1 MGYVRA
7 VFFRRGGAP
16 AGGRGAA
23 GAGAGGTMGGDG
35 IVHEMK
41 LFAGNAN
48 PGLAREICTYL
59 GVELGAAEIGRFSDG
74 EILVRIRENTRGRDV
89 FVIQPTSPPVN
100 DNLMELLIM
109 VDALR
114 RASAH
119 RITVV
124 LPYYGYSRQD
134 RKAEPRV
141 PITAKLVANLVTA
154 AGADRVLCTDLHAGQ
169 LQGYFDIPVDNLMA
183 SPVLLEYF
191 RRKGL
196 ERPVII
202 SPDAGGVERARNFAK
217 RLDASL
223 AIIDKRRLAPNVA
236 EVMNIIGDV
245 EGRTAVILD
254 DMIDTAGTLVQAAS
268 AAKAKGAAR
277 VFAAATHAVLSG
289 KARERILASPLEEVV
304 VTNTVPHPEVAGS
317 RITVL
322 SVASL
327 LGEGIRRIHENASV
341 SSLFA

>member
-1 MGYVRA
+1 MVSPPFSGRPRWPAETSPARA
-7 VFFRRGGAP
+7 GLRCQEVGETVP
-16 AGGRGAA
+16 
-23 GAGAGGTMGGDG
+23 D
-35 IVHEMK
+35 MK

-48 PGLAREICTYL
+48 PVLAREICTYL
-59 GVELGAAEIGRFSDG
+59 GVELGAAEVGRFSDG
-74 EILVRIRENTRGRDV
+74 EIHVRIRENTRGCDV
-89 FVIQPTSPPVN
+89 FVIQSTCPPVN

-114 RASAH
+114 RASAN

-141 PITAKLVANLVTA
+141 PITAKLVANLITA
-154 AGADRVLCTDLHAGQ
+154 AGADRVLCMDLHAGQ
-169 LQGYFDIPVDNLMA
+169 LQGYFDIPVDNLFA
-183 SPVLLEYF
+183 SPALFEYF

-196 ERPVII
+196 DRPVVV
-202 SPDAGGVERARNFAK
+202 SPDAGGVERARSFAK

-236 EVMNIIGDV
+236 EIMNIIGDV
-245 EGRTAVILD
+245 EGRTAIILD

-268 AAKAKGAAR
+268 AVRAKGASL
-277 VFAAATHAVLSG
+277 VIAAATHAILSG
-289 KARERILASPLEEVV
+289 KARERIAASPLEEVV
-304 VTNTVPHPEVAGS
+304 VTNTVPPGDAAGGK
-317 RITVL
+317 ITVL

-327 LGEGIRRIHENASV
+327 LGEGIKRIHENTSV
-341 SSLFA
+341 SSLFL

>member
-1 MGYVRA
+1 
-7 VFFRRGGAP
+7 
-16 AGGRGAA
+16 
-23 GAGAGGTMGGDG
+23 
-35 IVHEMK
+35 VHEIK

-48 PGLAREICTYL
+48 PVLAREISAYL
-59 GVELGAAEIGRFSDG
+59 GVPLGAAVVGRFSDG
-74 EILVRIRENTRGRDV
+74 EIMVRISENTRGRDV
-89 FVIQPTSPPVN
+89 FVIQSTCPPVN

-109 VDALR
+109 IDALR
-114 RASAH
+114 RASAF

-141 PITAKLVANLVTA
+141 PITAKLVANLITA

-169 LQGYFDIPVDNLMA
+169 LQGYFDIPLDNLMA
-183 SPVLLEYF
+183 APVLLEYF
-191 RRKGL
+191 RRKSL
-196 ERPVII
+196 ERPVVV

-223 AIIDKRRLAPNVA
+223 AIIDKRRLGPNVA
-236 EVMNIIGDV
+236 EIMNIIGDV
-245 EGRTAVILD
+245 EGRPAIIID

-268 AAKAKGAAR
+268 AVKAKGASQ

-289 KARERILASPLEEVV
+289 KALERIQGSTLEEVV
-304 VTNTVPHPEVAGS
+304 VTNTIPPKDGAGGKV
-317 RITVL
+317 TVL
-322 SVASL
+322 SIAAL

-341 SSLFA
+341 SSLFV

>member
-1 MGYVRA
+1 
-7 VFFRRGGAP
+7 
-16 AGGRGAA
+16 
-23 GAGAGGTMGGDG
+23 
-35 IVHEMK
+35 VHEMK

-48 PGLAREICTYL
+48 PVLAREISAYL
-59 GVELGAAEIGRFSDG
+59 GVPLGAAEVGRFSDG
-74 EILVRIRENTRGRDV
+74 EIMVRVRENTRGRDV
-89 FVIQPTSPPVN
+89 FVIQSTCPPVN

-114 RASAH
+114 RASAD

-141 PITAKLVANLVTA
+141 PITAKLVANLITA
-154 AGADRVLCTDLHAGQ
+154 AGADRALCTDLHAGQ

-191 RRKGL
+191 RRKNL
-196 ERPVII
+196 DRPVVV

-236 EVMNIIGDV
+236 EIMNIIGDV
-245 EGRTAVILD
+245 EGRPAIILD

-268 AAKAKGAAR
+268 AVRAKGASR
-277 VFAAATHAVLSG
+277 VFAAASHAILSG
-289 KARERILASPLEEVV
+289 KARERIAASPLEEVV
-304 VTNTVPHPEVAGS
+304 VTNTIPPTDTAGGK
-317 RITVL
+317 IMVL

-327 LGEGIRRIHENASV
+327 LGEGIRRIHENTSV
-341 SSLFA
+341 SSLFL

>member
-1 MGYVRA
+1 VPL
-7 VFFRRGGAP
+7 GGA
-16 AGGRGAA
+16 
-23 GAGAGGTMGGDG
+23 
-35 IVHEMK
+35 V
-41 LFAGNAN
+41 
-48 PGLAREICTYL
+48 
-59 GVELGAAEIGRFSDG
+59 IGRFSDG
-74 EILVRIRENTRGRDV
+74 EIMVRISENTRGRDV
-89 FVIQPTSPPVN
+89 FVIQSTCPPVN
-100 DNLMELLIM
+100 DTLMELLIM

-114 RASAH
+114 RASAF

-141 PITAKLVANLVTA
+141 PITAKLVANLITA

-183 SPVLLEYF
+183 APVLLDYF

-196 ERPVII
+196 ERPVVV

-236 EVMNIIGDV
+236 EIMNIIGDV
-245 EGRTAVILD
+245 EGRPAILID
-254 DMIDTAGTLVQAAS
+254 DMIDTAGTLVQAA
-268 AAKAKGAAR
+268 AAVKAKGAAR

-289 KARERILASPLEEVV
+289 KAIERIQGSPLEEVV
-304 VTNTVPHPEVAGS
+304 VTNTIPPKDGAAG

-327 LGEGIRRIHENASV
+327 LGEGIRRIHQNASV
-341 SSLFA
+341 SSLFV

>member
-1 MGYVRA
+1 MGYVFA
-7 VFFRRGGAP
+7 AFFRASP
-16 AGGRGAA
+16 VAGGGVAHACRLALP
-23 GAGAGGTMGGDG
+23 GGDG
-35 IVHEMK
+35 NVPEMK

-48 PGLAREICTYL
+48 PVLAREICAYL
-59 GVELGAAEIGRFSDG
+59 GVELGAAEVGRFSDG
-74 EILVRIRENTRGRDV
+74 EIMVRIRENTRGRDV
-89 FVIQPTSPPVN
+89 FVIQSTCPPVN

-114 RASAH
+114 RASAD

-141 PITAKLVANLVTA
+141 PITAKLVANLITA
-154 AGADRVLCTDLHAGQ
+154 AGADRVLCMDLHAGQ
-169 LQGYFDIPVDNLMA
+169 IQGYFDIPVDNLMA

-191 RRKGL
+191 RHKNL
-196 ERPVII
+196 VRPVVV

-236 EVMNIIGDV
+236 EIMNIIGDV
-245 EGRTAVILD
+245 EGQPAIILD
-254 DMIDTAGTLVQAAS
+254 DMIDTAGTLVQAAN
-268 AAKAKGAAR
+268 AVRAKGASR
-277 VFAAATHAVLSG
+277 VFAAASHAILSG
-289 KARERILASPLEEVV
+289 KARERIDASPLEEVV
-304 VTNTVPHPEVAGS
+304 VTNTIPPAPATGDK
-317 RITVL
+317 ITVL

-327 LGEGIRRIHENASV
+327 LGEGIRRIHENTSV
-341 SSLFA
+341 SSLFL

>member
-1 MGYVRA
+1 M
-7 VFFRRGGAP
+7 
-16 AGGRGAA
+16 
-23 GAGAGGTMGGDG
+23 
-35 IVHEMK
+35 HEMK

-48 PGLAREICTYL
+48 PVLALEISAYL
-59 GVELGAAEIGRFSDG
+59 GVPLGAAEVGRFSDG
-74 EILVRIRENTRGRDV
+74 EIRVRISENTRGRDV
-89 FVIQPTSPPVN
+89 FVIQSTCPPVN

-114 RASAH
+114 RASAY

-141 PITAKLVANLVTA
+141 PITAKLVANLITA

-191 RRKGL
+191 RRKDL
-196 ERPVII
+196 DRPVVV

-223 AIIDKRRLAPNVA
+223 AIIDKRRLGPNVA
-236 EVMNIIGDV
+236 EIMNIIGDV
-245 EGRTAVILD
+245 EGRPAIIID
-254 DMIDTAGTLVQAAS
+254 DMIDTAGTLVQ
-268 AAKAKGAAR
+268 GAA
-277 VFAAATHAVLSG
+277 AV
-289 KARERILASPLEEVV
+289 
-304 VTNTVPHPEVAGS
+304 
-317 RITVL
+317 
-322 SVASL
+322 
-327 LGEGIRRIHENASV
+327 
-341 SSLFA
+341 

>member
-1 MGYVRA
+1 
-7 VFFRRGGAP
+7 
-16 AGGRGAA
+16 
-23 GAGAGGTMGGDG
+23 
-35 IVHEMK
+35 VHELK

-48 PGLAREICTYL
+48 PVLAREICAYL
-59 GVELGAAEIGRFSDG
+59 GIELGAAEVGRFSDG
-74 EILVRIRENTRGRDV
+74 EIMIRIRENTRGSDV
-89 FVIQPTSPPVN
+89 FVIQPTCPPVN

-114 RASAH
+114 RASAD

-141 PITAKLVANLVTA
+141 PITAKLVANLITA

-183 SPVLLEYF
+183 SPVLLEFF

-196 ERPVII
+196 DRPVVV

-236 EVMNIIGDV
+236 EIMNIIGDV
-245 EGRTAVILD
+245 QGRPAIILD

-268 AAKAKGAAR
+268 AVRANGASR
-277 VFAAATHAVLSG
+277 VFAAASHAVLSG
-289 KARERILASPLEEVV
+289 KARERIAASALEEVV
-304 VTNTVPHPEVAGS
+304 VTNTIPQAESADS
-317 RITVL
+317 KITVL

-327 LGEGIRRIHENASV
+327 LGEGIRRIHENTSV
-341 SSLFA
+341 SSLFL

>member
-1 MGYVRA
+1 
-7 VFFRRGGAP
+7 
-16 AGGRGAA
+16 
-23 GAGAGGTMGGDG
+23 
-35 IVHEMK
+35 VHEMK

-48 PGLAREICTYL
+48 PVLAREISGYL
-59 GVELGAAEIGRFSDG
+59 GVPLGAAVVGRFSDG
-74 EILVRIRENTRGRDV
+74 EVMVRISENTRGRDV
-89 FVIQPTSPPVN
+89 FVIQSTCPPVN
-100 DNLMELLIM
+100 DTLMELLIM
-109 VDALR
+109 IDAVR
-114 RASAH
+114 RASAF

-134 RKAEPRV
+134 RKSEPRV
-141 PITAKLVANLVTA
+141 PITAKLVANLITA

-183 SPVLLEYF
+183 APVLLEYF

-196 ERPVII
+196 ERPVVV

-236 EVMNIIGDV
+236 EIMNIIGDV
-245 EGRTAVILD
+245 EGRPAILID
-254 DMIDTAGTLVQAAS
+254 DMIDTAGTLVQAA
-268 AAKAKGAAR
+268 AAVKAKGAAR

-289 KARERILASPLEEVV
+289 KALERIADSPLEEVV
-304 VTNTVPHPEVAGS
+304 VTNTIPPKDGAAGK
-317 RITVL
+317 ITVL

-327 LGEGIRRIHENASV
+327 LGEGIRRIHENSSV
-341 SSLFA
+341 SSLFV

>member
-1 MGYVRA
+1 M
-7 VFFRRGGAP
+7 
-16 AGGRGAA
+16 
-23 GAGAGGTMGGDG
+23 
-35 IVHEMK
+35 HELK

-48 PGLAREICTYL
+48 PQLAREISAYL
-59 GVELGAAEIGRFSDG
+59 GVALGAAEVGRFSDG
-74 EILVRIRENTRGRDV
+74 EIMVRISENTRGRDV
-89 FVIQPTSPPVN
+89 FVIQPTCPPVN

-114 RASAH
+114 RASAD

-141 PITAKLVANLVTA
+141 PITAKLVANLITA
-154 AGADRVLCTDLHAGQ
+154 AGAHRALCTDLHAGQ

-196 ERPVII
+196 DRPVVV

-236 EVMNIIGDV
+236 EIMNIIGDV
-245 EGRTAVILD
+245 EGRPAILID
-254 DMIDTAGTLVQAAS
+254 DMIDTAGTLVQAA
-268 AAKAKGAAR
+268 KAVRAQGASH
-277 VFAAATHAVLSG
+277 VYAAATHAILSG
-289 KARERILASPLEEVV
+289 QARERIAASPLEEVV
-304 VTNTVPHPEVAGS
+304 VTNTVPPADGLPGKV
-317 RITVL
+317 TVL

-327 LGEGIRRIHENASV
+327 LGEGIRRIHDNASV
-341 SSLFA
+341 SSLFL

>member
-1 MGYVRA
+1 
-7 VFFRRGGAP
+7 
-16 AGGRGAA
+16 
-23 GAGAGGTMGGDG
+23 
-35 IVHEMK
+35 VHELR

-48 PGLAREICTYL
+48 PALAREISAYL
-59 GVELGAAEIGRFSDG
+59 GVPLGAAEVGRFSDG
-74 EILVRIRENTRGRDV
+74 EIMVRINENTRGRDV
-89 FVIQPTSPPVN
+89 FVIQSTCPPVN

-114 RASAH
+114 RASAY

-141 PITAKLVANLVTA
+141 PITAKLVANLITA

-169 LQGYFDIPVDNLMA
+169 LQGYFDIPGDNLMA

-191 RRKGL
+191 RRKNL
-196 ERPVII
+196 DRPVVV

-236 EVMNIIGDV
+236 EIMNIIGDV
-245 EGRTAVILD
+245 EGRPAIVLD

-268 AAKAKGAAR
+268 AVQAKGASR
-277 VFAAATHAVLSG
+277 VFAAASHAILSG
-289 KARERILASPLEEVV
+289 KARERIAASPLEEVV
-304 VTNTVPHPEVAGS
+304 VTNTVPPADNAGGK
-317 RITVL
+317 ITVL

-327 LGEGIRRIHENASV
+327 LGEGIRRIHENTSV
-341 SSLFA
+341 SSLFL

>member
-1 MGYVRA
+1 M
-7 VFFRRGGAP
+7 
-16 AGGRGAA
+16 AGGGVARACRPGLS
-23 GAGAGGTMGGDG
+23 GGVG
-35 IVHEMK
+35 IVPEMK

-48 PGLAREICTYL
+48 PVLAREICTYL
-59 GVELGAAEIGRFSDG
+59 GVELGDAEVGRFSDG
-74 EILVRIRENTRGRDV
+74 EIHIRIRENTRGCDV
-89 FVIQPTSPPVN
+89 FVIQSTCPPVN

-114 RASAH
+114 RASAD

-141 PITAKLVANLVTA
+141 PITAKLVANLITA

-196 ERPVII
+196 DRPVVV

-236 EVMNIIGDV
+236 EIMNIIGDV
-245 EGRTAVILD
+245 EGRPAIILD
-254 DMIDTAGTLVQAAS
+254 DMIDTAGTLTQAAN
-268 AAKAKGAAR
+268 ALVDKGATR
-277 VFAAATHAVLSG
+277 VFAYASHAVLSG
-289 KARERILASPLEEVV
+289 PAVERITKSPIEEVV
-304 VTNTVPHPEVAGS
+304 VTDTIALPPNAVGCPKIRS
-317 RITVL
+317 L
-322 SVASL
+322 S
-327 LGEGIRRIHENASV
+327 G
-341 SSLFA
+341 

>member
-1 MGYVRA
+1 M
-7 VFFRRGGAP
+7 
-16 AGGRGAA
+16 
-23 GAGAGGTMGGDG
+23 
-35 IVHEMK
+35 HEMK

-48 PGLAREICTYL
+48 PVLAREISGYL
-59 GVELGAAEIGRFSDG
+59 GVPLGAAVVGRFSDG
-74 EILVRIRENTRGRDV
+74 EVMVRISENTRGRDV
-89 FVIQPTSPPVN
+89 FVIQSTCPPVN
-100 DNLMELLIM
+100 DTLMELLIM
-109 VDALR
+109 IDAVR
-114 RASAH
+114 RASAF

-134 RKAEPRV
+134 RKSEPRV
-141 PITAKLVANLVTA
+141 PITAKLVANLITA

-183 SPVLLEYF
+183 APVLLEYF

-196 ERPVII
+196 ERPVVV

-236 EVMNIIGDV
+236 EIMNIIGDV
-245 EGRTAVILD
+245 EGRPAILID
-254 DMIDTAGTLVQAAS
+254 DMIDTAGTLVQAA
-268 AAKAKGAAR
+268 AAVKAKGAAR

-289 KARERILASPLEEVV
+289 QALERIADSPLEEVV
-304 VTNTVPHPEVAGS
+304 VTNTIPPKDGAAGK
-317 RITVL
+317 ITVL

-327 LGEGIRRIHENASV
+327 LGEGIRRIHENSSV
-341 SSLFA
+341 SSLFV

>member
-1 MGYVRA
+1 
-7 VFFRRGGAP
+7 
-16 AGGRGAA
+16 
-23 GAGAGGTMGGDG
+23 
-35 IVHEMK
+35 MK

-48 PGLAREICTYL
+48 PVLAREISAYL
-59 GVELGAAEIGRFSDG
+59 GVPLGAAEVGRFSDG
-74 EILVRIRENTRGRDV
+74 EIMVRISENTRGRDV
-89 FVIQPTSPPVN
+89 FVIQSTCPPVN

-114 RASAH
+114 RASAD

-141 PITAKLVANLVTA
+141 PITAKLVANLITA
-154 AGADRVLCTDLHAGQ
+154 AGADRALCTDLHAGQ

-191 RRKGL
+191 RRKNL
-196 ERPVII
+196 DRPVVV

-236 EVMNIIGDV
+236 EIMNIIGDV
-245 EGRTAVILD
+245 EGQPAIILD
-254 DMIDTAGTLVQAAS
+254 DMIDTAGTLAQAAR
-268 AAKAKGAAR
+268 ALKEHGAKTIYAC
-277 VFAAATHAVLSG
+277 ATHGVLSG
-289 KARERILASPLEEVV
+289 PAIERINESEIEAVIVTDTIPLGEKAERTTKVK
-304 VTNTVPHPEVAGS
+304 
-317 RITVL
+317 VL
-322 SVASL
+322 SVAEL
-327 LGEGIRRIHENASV
+327 LAEAIRRIHEDESV
-341 SSLFA
+341 SSLFV

>member
-1 MGYVRA
+1 MDRFAYGELK
-7 VFFRRGGAP
+7 VF
-16 AGGRGAA
+16 GGRAHPALTG
-23 GAGAGGTMGGDG
+23 
-35 IVHEMK
+35 
-41 LFAGNAN
+41 
-48 PGLAREICTYL
+48 EICRNL
-59 GVELGAAEIGRFSDG
+59 GREAGRVTLYNFSDG
-74 EILVRIRENTRGRDV
+74 ENYCQIEENVRGGDV
-89 FVIQPTSPPVN
+89 FVVQPTCPPVN

-109 VDALR
+109 IDALR
-114 RASAH
+114 RASAF

-196 ERPVII
+196 ERPVVV

-236 EVMNIIGDV
+236 EIMTIIGDV
-245 EGRTAVILD
+245 EGRTAIILD
-254 DMIDTAGTLVQAAS
+254 DMIDTAGTLVQAAN
-268 AAKAKGAAR
+268 AVKAKGASR
-277 VFAAATHAVLSG
+277 VLAAATHAVLSG
-289 KARERILASPLEEVV
+289 KARERIANSALEEVV
-304 VTNTVPHPEVAGS
+304 VTNTIPPDGLPGGT
-317 RITVL
+317 ITVL
-322 SVASL
+322 SVANL

-341 SSLFA
+341 SSLFL

>member
-1 MGYVRA
+1 V
-7 VFFRRGGAP
+7 
-16 AGGRGAA
+16 
-23 GAGAGGTMGGDG
+23 T
-35 IVHEMK
+35 VHEMK
-41 LFAGNAN
+41 IFAGNAN
-48 PGLAREICTYL
+48 PVLAGEICAYL
-59 GVELGAAEIGRFSDG
+59 GVSLGEAKVGRFSDG
-74 EILVRIRENTRGRDV
+74 EVMVRINENTRGRDV
-89 FVIQPTSPPVN
+89 FVIQSTCPPVN

-114 RASAH
+114 RASAD

-141 PITAKLVANLVTA
+141 PITAKLVANLITA
-154 AGADRVLCTDLHAGQ
+154 AGADRALCTDLHAGQ

-183 SPVLLEYF
+183 SPVLLECF
-191 RRKGL
+191 RRKNL
-196 ERPVII
+196 DRPVVV

-236 EVMNIIGDV
+236 EIMNIIGDV
-245 EGRTAVILD
+245 EGRPAIILD

-268 AAKAKGAAR
+268 AVMAKGASR
-277 VFAAATHAVLSG
+277 VFAAATHAILSG
-289 KARERILASPLEEVV
+289 QARERIAASPLEEVV
-304 VTNTVPHPEVAGS
+304 VTNTIPPADAPGGK
-317 RITVL
+317 ITVL

-327 LGEGIRRIHENASV
+327 LGEGIRRIHENNSV
-341 SSLFA
+341 SSLFL

>member
-1 MGYVRA
+1 M
-7 VFFRRGGAP
+7 
-16 AGGRGAA
+16 
-23 GAGAGGTMGGDG
+23 
-35 IVHEMK
+35 HEMK

-48 PGLAREICTYL
+48 PVLAREISGYL
-59 GVELGAAEIGRFSDG
+59 GVPLGAAVVGRFSDG
-74 EILVRIRENTRGRDV
+74 EVMVRISENTRGRDV
-89 FVIQPTSPPVN
+89 FVIQSTCPPVN
-100 DNLMELLIM
+100 DTLMELLIM
-109 VDALR
+109 IDAVR
-114 RASAH
+114 RASAF

-134 RKAEPRV
+134 RKSEPRV
-141 PITAKLVANLVTA
+141 PITAKLVANLITA

-183 SPVLLEYF
+183 APVLLEYF

-196 ERPVII
+196 ERPVVV

-236 EVMNIIGDV
+236 EIMNIIGDV
-245 EGRTAVILD
+245 EGRPAILID
-254 DMIDTAGTLVQAAS
+254 DMIDTAGTLVQAA
-268 AAKAKGAAR
+268 AAVKAKGAAR

-289 KARERILASPLEEVV
+289 KALERIADSPLEEVV
-304 VTNTVPHPEVAGS
+304 VTNTIPPKDGAAGK
-317 RITVL
+317 ITVL

-327 LGEGIRRIHENASV
+327 LGEGIRRIHENSSV
-341 SSLFA
+341 SSLFV

>member
-1 MGYVRA
+1 V
-7 VFFRRGGAP
+7 P
-16 AGGRGAA
+16 
-23 GAGAGGTMGGDG
+23 
-35 IVHEMK
+35 EMK

-48 PGLAREICTYL
+48 PVLAREICTYL
-59 GVELGAAEIGRFSDG
+59 GVELGAAEVGRFSDG
-74 EILVRIRENTRGRDV
+74 EIMIRIRENTRGRDV
-89 FVIQPTSPPVN
+89 FVIQSTCPPVN

-114 RASAH
+114 RASAD

-141 PITAKLVANLVTA
+141 PITAKLVANLITA

-196 ERPVII
+196 DRPVVV

-236 EVMNIIGDV
+236 EIMNIIGDV
-245 EGRTAVILD
+245 EGRPAIILD

-268 AAKAKGAAR
+268 AVRAKGASH
-277 VFAAATHAVLSG
+277 VFAAATHAILSG
-289 KARERILASPLEEVV
+289 KARERIAVSPLEEVV
-304 VTNTVPHPEVAGS
+304 VTNTVPTVAAAGDK
-317 RITVL
+317 ITVL

-327 LGEGIRRIHENASV
+327 LGEGIRRIHENTSV
-341 SSLFA
+341 SSLFL

>member
-1 MGYVRA
+1 VY
-7 VFFRRGGAP
+7 
-16 AGGRGAA
+16 
-23 GAGAGGTMGGDG
+23 
-35 IVHEMK
+35 EMK

-48 PGLAREICTYL
+48 PVLAREISDFL
-59 GVELGAAEIGRFSDG
+59 GVPLGAAVVGRFSDG
-74 EILVRIRENTRGRDV
+74 EIMVRINENIRGRDV
-89 FVIQPTSPPVN
+89 FVIQSTCPPVN

-109 VDALR
+109 IDALR
-114 RASAH
+114 RASAY

-154 AGADRVLCTDLHAGQ
+154 AGADRVLTTDLHAGQ

-183 SPVLLEYF
+183 APVLLDFF
-191 RRKGL
+191 RKKGL
-196 ERPVII
+196 ERPVVV

-236 EVMNIIGDV
+236 EIMNIIGDV
-245 EGRTAVILD
+245 EGRPAIIID
-254 DMIDTAGTLVQAAS
+254 DMIDTAGTLVQAA
-268 AAKAKGAAR
+268 AAVKAKGAAR

-289 KARERILASPLEEVV
+289 KAIERIQGSTLEEVV
-304 VTNTVPHPEVAGS
+304 VTNTIPPRDGAPGK
-317 RITVL
+317 ITVL

-327 LGEGIRRIHENASV
+327 LGEGIRRIHDNASV
-341 SSLFA
+341 SSLFI